1 VDFAIVP
8 RMEKLTHPVVLA
20 ALGGLLLTT
29 LGVLAVRLLVG

>member
-1 VDFAIVP
+1 VDFDIVP

-20 ALGGLLLTT
+20 ALGGLLLTA